1 MSLIIGQQ
9 TIPLKADQDGVMRVG
24 ETQVTLDTVVHAFDQ
39 GHTAEEIV
47 SHYPALKLADVYA
60 VIAYYLNNQA
70 EVHNYLRHQQEEAE
84 RIWEQV
90 EAKADYRAFRER
102 QLPISRVIENVL
114 LIVEC
119 SSAAEWLNQL
129 QRLPL

>member
-1 MSLIIGQQ
+1 MTLTVELQ

-24 ETQVTLDTVVHAFDQ
+24 ETRVTLDTVVHAFDQ

-70 EVHNYLRHQQEEAE
+70 EAHNYLWQQQEEAE
-84 RIWEQV
+84 KIWEQV
-90 EAKADYRAFRER
+90 EAKADYQAFRER
-102 QLPISRVIENVL
+102 L
-114 LIVEC
+114 LARH
-119 SSAAEWLNQL
+119 SAKTRPAE
-129 QRLPL
+129 